1 MGSGVAN
8 KQRLPSGAS
17 QSEVITVN
25 ATHDRLSPEE
35 INRYSRHLTLPEVGL
50 AGQQKIKNAKVLMIG
65 AGGLG
70 SPIGIYLAAAGVG
83 RIGVVDFDKVDAS
96 NLQRQVAHSTADLG
110 RPKVES
116 IRDRMRAINPYVE
129 VEAHEEKLTAEN
141 AQGLFERYDVIV
153 DGSDN
158 FQTRYLVN
166 DAAYFA
172 GKPLVYGSIFRF
184 EGQISVFDPH
194 SGGPCYRC
202 LYSNPPPASLVPS

>member
-1 MGSGVAN
+1 MN
-8 KQRLPSGAS
+8 EHKQ
-17 QSEVITVN
+17 
-25 ATHDRLSPEE
+25 HLSPEE

-50 AGQQKIKNAKVLMIG
+50 KGQEKIKSAKVLMIG

-70 SPIGIYLAAAGVG
+70 SPIGLYLAAAGVG
-83 RIGVVDFDKVDAS
+83 RIGVIDFDRVDAS
-96 NLQRQVAHSTADLG
+96 NLQRQVAHSTDDLE

-116 IRDRMRAINPYVE
+116 IRDRMLAINPFVQVDTYQD
-129 VEAHEEKLTAEN
+129 KLTAQN
-141 AQGLFERYDVIV
+141 AQALFEPYDIIV

-172 GKPLVYGSIFRF
+172 RKPLVYGSIFRF
-184 EGQISVFDPH
+184 EGQLSVFDPH

-202 LYSNPPPASLVPS
+202 LYSNPPPAALVPS

>member
-1 MGSGVAN
+1 VN
-8 KQRLPSGAS
+8 EHKQ
-17 QSEVITVN
+17 
-25 ATHDRLSPEE
+25 HLSPEE

-50 AGQQKIKNAKVLMIG
+50 KGQEKIKSAKVLMIG

-70 SPIGIYLAAAGVG
+70 SPIGLYLAAAGVG
-83 RIGVVDFDKVDAS
+83 RIGVIDFDRVDAS
-96 NLQRQVAHSTADLG
+96 NLQRQVAHSTDDLE

-116 IRDRMRAINPYVE
+116 IRDRMLAINPFVQVDTYQD
-129 VEAHEEKLTAEN
+129 KLTAQN
-141 AQGLFERYDVIV
+141 AQALFEPYDIIV

-172 GKPLVYGSIFRF
+172 RKPLVYGSIFRF
-184 EGQISVFDPH
+184 EGQLSVFDPH

-202 LYSNPPPASLVPS
+202 LYSNPPPAALVPS

>member
-1 MGSGVAN
+1 MSDDNG
-8 KQRLPSGAS
+8 KQRL
-17 QSEVITVN
+17 T
-25 ATHDRLSPEE
+25 PEE

-50 AGQQKIKNAKVLMIG
+50 SGQERIKQAKVLLIG

-70 SPIGIYLAAAGVG
+70 SPMGIYLAAAGVG
-83 RIGVVDFDKVDAS
+83 RLGIVDFDRVDAS
-96 NLQRQVAHSTADLG
+96 NLQRQIAHTTADVG
-110 RPKVES
+110 RPKVDS
-116 IRDRMRAINPYVE
+116 IREKIQAINPHVRVDIYD
-129 VEAHEEKLTAEN
+129 EKLTVEN
-141 AQGLFERYDVIV
+141 AQAIFSEYDLVA

-194 SGGPCYRC
+194 AGGPCYRC
-202 LYSNPPPASLVPS
+202 LYSSPPPASLVPS

>member
-1 MGSGVAN
+1 MSTAHT
-8 KQRLPSGAS
+8 LTP
-17 QSEVITVN
+17 
-25 ATHDRLSPEE
+25 DE
-35 INRYSRHLTLPEVGL
+35 INRYSRHLTLPEVGIR
-50 AGQQKIKNAKVLMIG
+50 GQEKIKRAKVLMIG

-70 SPIGIYLAAAGVG
+70 SPIGLYLAAAGVG
-83 RIGVVDFDKVDAS
+83 RIGVVDFDNVDAS
-96 NLQRQVAHSTADLG
+96 NLQRQVAHSSLDLG

-116 IRDRMRAINPYVE
+116 IRERMLAINPYVQ
-129 VEAHEEKLTAEN
+129 VDGYAEKLTTEN
-141 AQGLFERYDVIV
+141 AQRLFEQYDIIV

-184 EGQISVFDPH
+184 EGQISVFDPR